1 MTNVLIIYTGGTIGM
16 IVPFN
21 FEQITD
27 HVPELKRLKYKFK
40 VHSFDPLID
49 SSNMSPEVYK
59 ELAQLIE
66 QEYEN
71 YDGFVVLHGSD
82 TMSFTASALSF
93 MIENLTKPVIFTGS
107 QLPVNGIR
115 TDAKENLITA
125 LEIAAENRTGKRMV
139 PEVGR

>member
-16 IVPFN
+16 VNDPVSGGLVPFN

-49 SSNMSPEVYK
+49 SSNMDPEIYR
-59 ELAQLIE
+59 ELALLIRRD
-66 QEYEN
+66 YEK

-82 TMSFTASALSF
+82 TMAYTASALSF
-93 MIENLTKPVIFTGS
+93 MIEDLGKPIIFTGS
-107 QLPVNGIR
+107 QLP
-115 TDAKENLITA
+115 
-125 LEIAAENRTGKRMV
+125 
-139 PEVGR
+139 